1 MDLETMRREYEL
13 ARRYTLSLYDDLDE
27 ATVMW
32 RPSDQGS
39 SIGWHLGHQAAVNH
53 HVLRNWVNRDGSI
66 DPAFD
71 RIFDA
76 ATEEIGRAFLPPLA
90 EIVAY
95 RQIVASRTLARV
107 DEILSGDCRAPDQM
121 RRIGVTMLAGLI
133 NHEYQHD
140 CWVAE
145 VRQALG
151 HGAVPDPASTSPCLL
166 HLDGYWVMDLT
177 LAGDR
182 AGAGLGELG

>member
-1 MDLETMRREYEL
+1 VDLETMRHEYEL
-13 ARRYTLSLYDDLDE
+13 ARQYTLSLYDDLDE
-27 ATVMW
+27 SAVMW
-32 RPSDQGS
+32 RPSHQSS

-53 HVLRNWVNRDGSI
+53 YVLRNWVNRDGSI
-66 DPAFD
+66 NAAFD

-76 ATEEIGRAFLPPLA
+76 ETEEIGRGFLPPLA

-95 RQIVASRTLARV
+95 REIVASRTLERI

-140 CWVAE
+140 CWVGE

-151 HGAVPDPASTSPCLL
+151 HGDPPTPLSSSPCLV
-166 HLDGYWVMDLT
+166 HCDGYWVIDLT
-177 LAGDR
+177 EER
-182 AGAGLGELG
+182 AKAGL

>member
-1 MDLETMRREYEL
+1 MDLETIRYEYEL
-13 ARRYTLSLYDDLDE
+13 ARQYTLRLYDDLDE
-27 ATVMW
+27 STIMW
-32 RPSDQGS
+32 RPSYQGS

-53 HVLRNWVNRDGSI
+53 YVLRNWVNRDGSI
-66 DPAFD
+66 DPTFD
-71 RIFDA
+71 GIFDA

-95 RQIVASRTLARV
+95 REIVAARTLERI

-121 RRIGVTMLAGLI
+121 RRVGVTMLGGLI

-151 HGAVPDPASTSPCLL
+151 HGAGPDPLSTNPCLL
-166 HLDGYWVMDLT
+166 QLDGYWVMDLT
-177 LAGDR
+177 LAGER
-182 AGAGLGELG
+182 ARAAMP